1 LTDRLFRF
9 GLYTVALALV
19 VSATVVART
28 APTPKQEIAR
38 GAATQACVTPD
49 RTVTLYAEMVGG
61 HLGYGR
67 TPDTAH
73 VPGPTLTMYEGECMA
88 VKLINQ
94 TDGPAS
100 VHAHGVDYTVDSDGT
115 PLTQTCTPAGGTRT
129 YVFAAHKPV
138 KRGDGTVDNGSAG
151 YWHYHDH
158 CRGSDHGTEGI
169 QRGLFG
175 AFIVRRTGDPLPDRG
190 PFVIVFTD
198 DSINLKL
205 APETP
210 IFYANEGERV
220 EFVVIAHANSLHTFH
235 LHGHRWADT
244 RTGLAEAAGDEVR
257 SLDNHILGPAD
268 SFGFQ
273 VVAGEHVGQGAWMY
287 HCHVQFH
294 ADGGMSGLFVVRS
307 PSGQVSPKTQAAI
320 DRFMNMHSSASMTPT
335 TPMGH

>member
-1 LTDRLFRF
+1 MQLSRPIFRIAI
-9 GLYTVALALV
+9 GAVALAV
-19 VSATVVART
+19 VV
-28 APTPKQEIAR
+28 
-38 GAATQACVTPD
+38 GALQRASTTTEERAHGAQACTAPD
-49 RTVTLYAEMVGG
+49 RTVTLYARNVGPN
-61 HLGYGR
+61 LAYGR
-67 TPDTAH
+67 TPDSAH
-73 VPGPTLTMYEGECMA
+73 VPGPALTMYEGECLA

-94 TDGPAS
+94 SDGPAS
-100 VHAHGVDYTVDSDGT
+100 VHAHGVDYTVESDGT

-129 YVFAAHKPV
+129 YVFAAHKPA
-138 KRGDGTVDNGSAG
+138 KRSDGTVDNGSAG

-158 CRGSDHGTEGI
+158 CRGTEHGTEGI
-169 QRGLFG
+169 QRGMYG
-175 AFIVRRTGDPLPDRG
+175 AFIVRRQGDPLPDRG
-190 PFVIVFTD
+190 PFTIVFTD
-198 DSINLKL
+198 DSINGKL
-205 APETP
+205 APNTP

-244 RTGLAEAAGDEVR
+244 RTGIAESPGDEVK

-307 PSGQVSPKTQAAI
+307 PNGQISPKTQGAI
-320 DRFMNMHSSASMTPT
+320 DRFMGMSHSAAMAT
-335 TPMGH
+335 TPPSMSMDH